1 MSDAGKRTREVSSAE
16 YEELQELVYELVRER
31 LIAAI
36 GAGGMWSIDFRKP
49 GNSDTVFGETVA
61 ERLAWD
67 VAAHIAPHQPAANV
81 HSAQPV
87 AEVIDERPLETAP
100 STVTVQSAAYVAPP
114 EWARFAPPTTKAVEI
129 DPPAAEVLKEHA
141 SQQLVA

>member
-1 MSDAGKRTREVSSAE
+1 MSDAGKRTREVSPAE

-31 LIAAI
+31 LTAAI

-49 GNSDTVFGETVA
+49 GDGGAIFGETVA

-67 VAAHIAPHQPAANV
+67 VAAHVAPHQPAANV

-87 AEVIDERPLETAP
+87 VETIDERPVAAPQTTAA
-100 STVTVQSAAYVAPP
+100 VQTTGYVAPP
-114 EWARFAPPTTKAVEI
+114 EWARFAPPTTRAVEI
-129 DPPAAEVLKEHA
+129 DPPAAEQLKEHS

>member
-1 MSDAGKRTREVSSAE
+1 MSDAGKRSRAVSPAE

-67 VAAHIAPHQPAANV
+67 VAAHIAPRQPAANV

-87 AEVIDERPLETAP
+87 AETIDAKPVEAP
-100 STVTVQSAAYVAPP
+100 QVTVQTAEYVAPP

-129 DPPAAEVLKEHA
+129 EPPAAELLKEQS
-141 SQQLVA
+141 SQQMVA